1 MSKPPGDYNLKV
13 DPSLKEMGYGDQELA
28 QMTLQQKIAT
38 YSKHVQQTVRQDD
51 RWGGIKG
58 PVQLAPA
65 PAPAMPAPDPVK
77 PVHVTSDKILD
88 YEEKGYS
95 EFIYPKGNGV
105 FEYRYF
111 DTTSLDGAA
120 TTATTT
126 TSPAG
131 AAAAAATTIPAAP
144 TTTPAA
150 PTTSPAGAAA
160 TATATPTTTSA
171 AAATKSPAGLAL
183 AAGTKRV
190 RDVTVSEMR
199 EWLATVASLETVS
212 EMRKWIDTVA
222 SPSNSLVD
230 ELVKLGE
237 LKAQGI
243 LDDDEFKLAK
253 QRSLS

>member
-1 MSKPPGDYNLKV
+1 
-13 DPSLKEMGYGDQELA
+13 
-28 QMTLQQKIAT
+28 MTLQQKIAT

-150 PTTSPAGAAA
+150 ATTIPAAA
-160 TATATPTTTSA
+160 TTTPTAATTTSA
-171 AAATKSPAGLAL
+171 AAATTSPAGLAL

-190 RDVTVSEMR
+190 RD
-199 EWLATVASLETVS
+199 ETVS
-212 EMRKWIDTVA
+212 EIATVA
-222 SPSNSLVD
+222 SPSSSLVD
-230 ELVKLGE
+230 ELVKLAE

-253 QRSLS
+253 QKLLS

>member
-1 MSKPPGDYNLKV
+1 
-13 DPSLKEMGYGDQELA
+13 
-28 QMTLQQKIAT
+28 MTLQQKIAT
-38 YSKHVQQTVRQDD
+38 YSEHVQQTLRQDD
-51 RWGGIKG
+51 RWGGIKE
-58 PVQLAPA
+58 PVQPA

-77 PVHVTSDKILD
+77 PVHVTSDKIFD

-144 TTTPAA
+144 TTSPAA
-150 PTTSPAGAAA
+150 ATTSPAGAAA
-160 TATATPTTTSA
+160 TATATATTTSA

-190 RDVTVSEMR
+190 RDETVTVSEMR
-199 EWLATVASLETVS
+199 DSNLRECIAYRIFALQDK
-212 EMRKWIDTVA
+212 KWIEDGLY
-222 SPSNSLVD
+222 NF
-230 ELVKLGE
+230 
-237 LKAQGI
+237 GI
-243 LDDDEFKLAK
+243 VCDAGSKKKFLAFKLAEAFTEDPDEE
-253 QRSLS
+253 